1 MIINKPK
8 PRTNKLRESRTRPTI
23 REPRETNRSW
33 FLNDF
38 ISDIQCYTCDQDKE
52 KPFLSQVDD
61 ACFYCDSNSIVDC
74 CKLNTLPLAR

>member
-1 MIINKPK
+1 MIINKPES
-8 PRTNKLRESRTRPTI
+8 RTNKITRIANRTDDQGTSRDS
-23 REPRETNRSW
+23 NRSL

-38 ISDIQCYTCDQDKE
+38 IFELQCYTRDQDKE

-74 CKLNTLPLAR
+74 CKLN